1 VLEWVIVRLNIMKT
15 VYEERNEFGGRLRE
29 LRTNAGHS
37 LRDIDKATGIT
48 YSLVSCIE
56 RGERAVGSDIAV
68 KLADGLQLHGE
79 ARSAFLLQAAATR
92 KKDRLLGYART
103 LAPEILNYVA
113 KALVDAGIDLATI
126 EACELK
132 DEKLLL
138 ELRGGRNLTCTLSM
152 TATG

>member
-1 VLEWVIVRLNIMKT
+1 MQT
-15 VYEERNEFGGRLRE
+15 VYEERNEFGSRLRE

-56 RGERAVGSDIAV
+56 RGERAVGSDVAV
-68 KLADGLQLHGE
+68 KLADCLQLRGE
-79 ARSAFLLQAAATR
+79 TRDQFLMKAAATR
-92 KKDRLLGYART
+92 KRDRLVGYARS

-113 KALVDAGIDLATI
+113 KSLVEAGIDLATI
-126 EACELK
+126 EDCQLQNSN
-132 DEKLLL
+132 LLL
-138 ELRGGRNLTCTLSM
+138 QLRGGKQLTCELSM